1 MTDKPDDQGIPA
13 PEGVSEV
20 IETDYEI
27 GQNNIDGSVGPFGF
41 DIHNPVFLISGLA
54 VVAFVFY
61 TLALPEQSG
70 AAFSWLFSSVTKGF
84 DWFFLGAANIFVLFC
99 LFLIVTPLGNVRLGG
114 KEATPDYGY
123 VGWFA
128 MLFAAGMGIG
138 LMFYGVSEPM
148 SHYSTSKGGVSYGV
162 TYAGDTP
169 AEGDTPE
176 GWADRESFDAATG
189 LSGATPADVQAQID
203 AAVPEGQKG
212 LFAPTTGRTDWA
224 PLGAAAGDDEAA
236 IRLGMAATIF
246 HWGLHP
252 WAIYAVVALALA
264 LFSYNKG
271 LPLTIRSAFYPILGD
286 RVWGWWG
293 HAIDTLAVFATL
305 FGLATSLGFGATQA
319 NAGLNELFGIPVG
332 PTTEVILISVI
343 TAIAL
348 VSVLRGLDGGVKI
361 LSEIN
366 MGLAFLLLL
375 FVLIVGPT
383 VAILTGFA
391 DYLVAYVSYLPQLSN
406 PVGREDVNFSQGWT
420 SFYWAWWISWSPF
433 VGMFIARVS
442 RGRSV
447 REFIICVLLIPSL
460 VCVLWMSVF
469 GGVAIQQVVQ
479 DGFTGAQD
487 AALPIQL
494 FKMLGELPLASITS
508 FIGIILVIVFFVT
521 SSDSGSLVIDTI
533 TAGGKVDAPVP
544 QRVFW
549 CVFEGAVAIVLL
561 LSAGGLASLQS
572 MVISTGLPF
581 TIVLLLMCW
590 AIYKGLVAERNA

>member
-1 MTDKPDDQGIPA
+1 MTDDTNQGIPA
-13 PEGVSEV
+13 PEGHAGL
-20 IETDYEI
+20 IDTDYEI
-27 GQNNIDGSVGPFGF
+27 GQDNLETQVGPFGV
-41 DIHNPVFLISGLA
+41 DIHNPVFLISGLSI
-54 VVAFVFY
+54 VAFVFY

-70 AAFSWLFSSVTKGF
+70 EVFKWLFTKVTTGF
-84 DWFFLGAANIFVLFC
+84 DWFFIGAADIFVLFC
-99 LFLIVTPLGNVRLGG
+99 LFLIVSPYGKVRLGG
-114 KEATPDYGY
+114 ADATPDYSY

-148 SHYSTSKGGVSYGV
+148 SHFSSSFGGTTVVDGV
-162 TYAGDTP
+162 
-169 AEGDTPE
+169 
-176 GWADRESFDAATG
+176 
-189 LSGATPADVQAQID
+189 
-203 AAVPEGQKG
+203 
-212 LFAPTTGRTDWA
+212 RTDWA
-224 PLGAAAGDDEAA
+224 PLGGAEGNQAEA

-252 WAIYAVVALALA
+252 WAIYAIVALALA

-271 LPLTIRSAFYPILGD
+271 LPLTIRSAFYPILGE

-293 HAIDTLAVFATL
+293 HMIDTLAVFATL

-319 NAGLNELFGIPVG
+319 NAGLNELFGVPVG
-332 PTTEVILISVI
+332 QTTEVVLITVI
-343 TAIAL
+343 TSIAL
-348 VSVLRGLDGGVKI
+348 ISVLRGLDGGVKI

-366 MGLAFLLLL
+366 MGLAFVLLL
-375 FVLIVGPT
+375 FVLIAGPT
-383 VAILTGFA
+383 LAILTGFG
-391 DYLVAYVSYLPQLSN
+391 DYLGAYLQYLPALSN
-406 PVGREDVNFSQGWT
+406 PIGREDVNFSQGWT

-447 REFIICVLLIPSL
+447 REFVICVLLIPSL

-479 DGFTGAQD
+479 DGYTAAQE
-487 AALPIQL
+487 ASLELKL
-494 FKMLGELPLASITS
+494 FKMLDVLPLTGITS
-508 FIGIILVIVFFVT
+508 LIGIILVIVFFVT

-533 TAGGKVDAPVP
+533 TAGGKVDAPAP

-549 CVFEGAVAIVLL
+549 CIFEGAVAIVLL
-561 LSAGGLASLQS
+561 LSAGGLQSLQS

-581 TIVLLLMCW
+581 TVVLLVMCF
-590 AIYKGLVAERNA
+590 AILRGLAAEKR